1 MKPGISTLFSSICL
15 IVFSFLFA
23 HNASAAA
30 LYLSQL
36 VSPGSLGTAGVANV
50 VNNVGTDSALTNPAG
65 MTGVQGDSVLGG
77 LQLSIPSVRFDSSI
91 AEAGGSDGGHAA
103 FVSAIPGF
111 YVVKPL
117 SEKTRLGF
125 SSTGLLGG
133 GVDYGSD
140 FVGRYQAT
148 RAVLSGMGLSPSIGY
163 KINDKV
169 SVGAG
174 VSFIYT
180 IMDMDVAINQSTF
193 GLPDGAVHINKIDDW
208 GTQGFLGVTWQ
219 VTDKA
224 LLGFVYRTESEVELE
239 GDLDIDV
246 GIPGSIIN
254 LVTSKADEIGVDFNY
269 AQAFTMGLSY
279 KLTDR
284 LTMMMDV
291 NFEDWSAFSDNFMSI
306 QGGALTTT
314 IERGWED
321 TWHVGAAIAYRIGD
335 DQFITTGL
343 GYDSS
348 PVSDAD
354 RTADLPMDEQVKF
367 GMSYGKI
374 GKGNLDY
381 AFGFSYIWLGTGTID
396 QTAQGVRFKGEF
408 DTNSLVFV
416 GANLR
421 YRF

>member
-1 MKPGISTLFSSICL
+1 MQKRRLKFILAICSSVISFLFSSQAI
-15 IVFSFLFA
+15 A
-23 HNASAAA
+23 GA

-50 VNNVGTDSALTNPAG
+50 TNNVGTDSPFTNPAG
-65 MTGVQGDSVLGG
+65 MTGVMGDQVMGG

-91 AEAGGSDGGHAA
+91 AEAGGSDGGNAS
-103 FVSAIPGF
+103 FLSAIPGF

-117 SEKTRLGF
+117 SEKARLGF
-125 SSTGLLGG
+125 SSAALLGG

-148 RAVLSGMGLSPSIGY
+148 RAVLSGMGFSPSFGY
-163 KINDKV
+163 RINDKV

-180 IMDMDVAINQSTF
+180 IMDMDVAVNQSRF
-193 GLPDGAVHINKIDDW
+193 GLPDGAIHIDKIDDW
-208 GTQGFLGVTWQ
+208 GTQGFFGVTWQ

-224 LLGFVYRTESEVELE
+224 RLGFVYRTESEVELE
-239 GDLDIDV
+239 GDLDIKTQ
-246 GIPGSIIN
+246 IPIIN
-254 LVTSKADEIGVDFNY
+254 QVTSRLDEIGVDFNY
-269 AQAFTMGLSY
+269 AQAFTLGLAY
-279 KLTDR
+279 KATDR
-284 LTMMMDV
+284 VTLLMDL

-306 QGGALTTT
+306 QGGAITTT
-314 IERGWED
+314 IERNWED
-321 TWHVGAAIAYRIGD
+321 TWHVGAALAYQVSD
-335 DQFITTGL
+335 EWFFTTGL
-343 GYDSS
+343 AYDSS

-354 RTADLPMDEQVKF
+354 RTADLAVDEQVKF
-367 GMSYGKI
+367 GMSYGKK

-381 AFGFSYIWLGTGTID
+381 AVGFSYIWLGTGKID
-396 QTAQGVRFKGEF
+396 QVAQGVRFKGEF
-408 DTNSLVFV
+408 DTNSLVFL

>member
-1 MKPGISTLFSSICL
+1 
-15 IVFSFLFA
+15 
-23 HNASAAA
+23 
-30 LYLSQL
+30 
-36 VSPGSLGTAGVANV
+36 
-50 VNNVGTDSALTNPAG
+50 
-65 MTGVQGDSVLGG
+65 MTGIQGDIILGG

-91 AEAGGSDGGHAA
+91 AEAGGSDGGHAS
-103 FVSAIPGF
+103 FISPIPGF
-111 YVVKPL
+111 YAVKPL
-117 SEKTRLGF
+117 SEKARLGF
-125 SSTGLLGG
+125 SSAGLLGG

-163 KINDKV
+163 RINDKV

-180 IMDMDVAINQSTF
+180 IMDLDIAVNQSRF
-193 GLPDGAVHINKIDDW
+193 GLPDGAVHIDKIDDW
-208 GTQGFLGVTWQ
+208 GTQGFFGVSWQ

-239 GDLDIDV
+239 GDLEIDV

-254 LVTSKADEIGVDFNY
+254 RITSRADEVGVDFNY
-269 AQAFTMGLSY
+269 AQAFTLGLAY
-279 KLTDR
+279 KATDR
-284 LTMMMDV
+284 LTLLMDV
-291 NFEDWSAFSDNFMSI
+291 NFEDWSEFSDNFISI

-321 TWHVGAAIAYRIGD
+321 TWHVGAAMVYWLD
-335 DQFITTGL
+335 DDSFFTTGL

-354 RTADLPMDEQVKF
+354 RTADLVVDEQVKF
-367 GMSYGKI
+367 GMSYGKV
-374 GKGNLDY
+374 GKGNIDY
-381 AFGFSYIWLGTGTID
+381 AVGLSYIWLGSGKID

-408 DTNSLVFV
+408 DTNSLVFL